1 MDKQREEFEAWAVS
15 KNISIERDGFGGY
28 SSHWTDG
35 ALEGW
40 QAAQAAQPA
49 QPGWRSIE
57 SEPQDFAS
65 RLYLV
70 NGFCVQGFVDAAGI
84 LCAQN
89 DRQPWRKMHG
99 KPTHWM
105 PLPPLAAPSTKEQ
118 TE

>member
-1 MDKQREEFEAWAVS
+1 MNAKDRAILQSAADKLAFY
-15 KNISIERDGFGGY
+15 K
-28 SSHWTDG
+28 G
-35 ALEGW
+35 AKDSTVKALH
-40 QAAQAAQPA
+40 ALIAQPA